1 MSEFVR
7 EQVNHCILGCVPISN
22 KCVKYQALNNVGKNF
37 GACHQPVNGIGVNTA
52 VARWSS
58 WPLPPVSLHV
68 WHRVLSF
75 ARFLRRAAPGSAVWM
90 LEGIGQYDSSD
101 TGHSDNV
108 NIAAEHQEPA
118 EVLSQLDNTS
128 NSPVYGEYKCC

>member
-1 MSEFVR
+1 MQTPYE
-7 EQVNHCILGCVPISN
+7 P
-22 KCVKYQALNNVGKNF
+22 
-37 GACHQPVNGIGVNTA
+37 
-52 VARWSS
+52 
-58 WPLPPVSLHV
+58 PLAPDSLLV
-68 WHRVLSF
+68 TL
-75 ARFLRRAAPGSAVWM
+75 
-90 LEGIGQYDSSD
+90 LEGIRQYDSSD

>member
-1 MSEFVR
+1 MAGDLTCHRAHYDVIAMSV
-7 EQVNHCILGCVPISN
+7 VAVSPLG
-22 KCVKYQALNNVGKNF
+22 
-37 GACHQPVNGIGVNTA
+37 GAWQ
-52 VARWSS
+52 
-58 WPLPPVSLHV
+58 
-68 WHRVLSF
+68 HRLKATSCGRNWCRGRVF
-75 ARFLRRAAPGSAVWM
+75 
-90 LEGIGQYDSSD
+90 EGIRQYDSSD

>member
-1 MSEFVR
+1 MNQYICNICSWFIQYVSKTTPE
-7 EQVNHCILGCVPISN
+7 VNQLGA
-22 KCVKYQALNNVGKNF
+22 YF
-37 GACHQPVNGIGVNTA
+37 GIKE
-52 VARWSS
+52 RI
-58 WPLPPVSLHV
+58 
-68 WHRVLSF
+68 R
-75 ARFLRRAAPGSAVWM
+75 
-90 LEGIGQYDSSD
+90 QYDSSD

>member
-1 MSEFVR
+1 M
-7 EQVNHCILGCVPISN
+7 
-22 KCVKYQALNNVGKNF
+22 A
-37 GACHQPVNGIGVNTA
+37 
-52 VARWSS
+52 
-58 WPLPPVSLHV
+58 
-68 WHRVLSF
+68 WHREDTKPLLESVVIQANGAYESL
-75 ARFLRRAAPGSAVWM
+75 GM
-90 LEGIGQYDSSD
+90 IEGIRQHDSSD

>member
-1 MSEFVR
+1 MFPPAIPPPPLASDYISGSLVWPSESG
-7 EQVNHCILGCVPISN
+7 ILS
-22 KCVKYQALNNVGKNF
+22 
-37 GACHQPVNGIGVNTA
+37 
-52 VARWSS
+52 
-58 WPLPPVSLHV
+58 
-68 WHRVLSF
+68 
-75 ARFLRRAAPGSAVWM
+75 
-90 LEGIGQYDSSD
+90 EGIRQYDSSD